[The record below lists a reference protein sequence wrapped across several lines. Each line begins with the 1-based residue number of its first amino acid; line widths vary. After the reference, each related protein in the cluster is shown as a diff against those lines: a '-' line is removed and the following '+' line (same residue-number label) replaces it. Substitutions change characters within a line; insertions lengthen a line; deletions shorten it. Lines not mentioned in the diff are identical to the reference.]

1 MKKFI
6 CILAACIAILISSNY
21 SKAEGYNLFIDGE
34 QKQADVIMENSRT
47 FVPLRFISETMGYK
61 VDYDAK
67 TKSITITNGTQ
78 TLGFKVGSNEYV
90 KDGVKGLM
98 DVKTLIRND
107 RTFVPLRFFGEA
119 FSKTVG
125 WDQASGSVYIGVKP
139 EKFPIPKTNEYT
151 AKEFPKFGI
160 KLILPPKFDD
170 KMFIKESD
178 DGERL
183 EIRSKFVEAY
193 KKDEGFVQSYYFSNT
208 YNPEYEDMGMK
219 VEFYSKNKYLI
230 KQSSMDFFTS
240 SGVYYDDM
248 RECFKIADQI
258 IIVPLAPALPEG
270 KNVSADVKNGN
281 LVYKFGN
288 PQVTVEVPLK
298 NLKDVRVRLYEIGL
312 GFYDLK
318 NSSGAG
324 GRLFDI
330 VQFKGESESPNNL
343 LSVDNGMSLRKTGPS
358 DVQYRDDVPELKKS
372 YFDKMTL
379 LENSVVV
386 KVGNKTLKPNKR
398 I

>member
-78 TLGFKVGSNEYV
+78 TLELKVGANEYV
-90 KDGVKGLM
+90 KDGVKGFM

-139 EKFPIPKTNEYT
+139 EKFPMPKTNEYT

-193 KKDEGFVQSYYFSNT
+193 KKDAGFVQSYYLSNT

-298 NLKDVRVRLYEIGL
+298 NLKDIKVRLYEIGL

>member
-78 TLGFKVGSNEYV
+78 TLELKVGANEYV
-90 KDGVKGLM
+90 KDGVKGFM

-193 KKDEGFVQSYYFSNT
+193 KKDAGFVQSYYLSNT

-298 NLKDVRVRLYEIGL
+298 NLKDIKVKLYEIGL

-318 NSSGAG
+318 NAPNGG

-330 VQFKGESESPNNL
+330 VQFKGESESPNVL

-358 DVQYRDDVPELKKS
+358 DVQYRGDVPELEKS

>member
-78 TLGFKVGSNEYV
+78 TLELKVGANEYV
-90 KDGVKGLM
+90 KDGVKGFM

-139 EKFPIPKTNEYT
+139 EKFPMPKTNEYT

-193 KKDEGFVQSYYFSNT
+193 KKDAGFVQSYYLSNT

-298 NLKDVRVRLYEIGL
+298 NLKDIKVRLYEIGL

-318 NSSGAG
+318 NSYGAG

>member
-1 MKKFI
+1 
-6 CILAACIAILISSNY
+6 
-21 SKAEGYNLFIDGE
+21 
-34 QKQADVIMENSRT
+34 
-47 FVPLRFISETMGYK
+47 
-61 VDYDAK
+61 
-67 TKSITITNGTQ
+67 
-78 TLGFKVGSNEYV
+78 
-90 KDGVKGLM
+90 M

-139 EKFPIPKTNEYT
+139 EKFPIHKTNEYT

-193 KKDEGFVQSYYFSNT
+193 KKDEGFVQSYYLSNT